1 MSKRLFKQS
10 VLAVSV
16 ISAFGLAG
24 TANAAKSTAD
34 STPTID
40 NIATA
45 TYSIAGVAQNPVQS
59 NKVTVNITQSA
70 AFSLVAKNDDGDLTD
85 DYNKGLTV
93 TPKGVVTFNHT
104 LTNSGNVQD
113 TYTFNL
119 TQGGN
124 IPNNP
129 QGNGAYD
136 LAASN
141 VTYTIYNADGT
152 QKSTTTVTGTEFQNR
167 TITLSPNEY
176 ADISIAA
183 KTSGNVGGDTQNLTL
198 SAVSTFFT
206 NTDTTKATL
215 TNIDNSTTKVPV
227 FKITSTVSSTLN
239 LNDPTSKVTYT
250 ITIRNDER
258 AAYATNANNIVV
270 IDNLPAGL
278 RLAEQ
283 PNLSVSNNATIVA
296 GTNGAGTG
304 FEQDSIRVTLLNLA
318 PGQDATITFDV
329 QKDSEEALVNPKS
342 TVNHATVLLDLGSG
356 QTVYDTTDPSDT
368 NQNTSNFYPSTD
380 DSEVINGTANNA
392 IGGDSTAPLVAN
404 QRAINIESP
413 TSKEIPTT
421 TTAGTQITQTAVIK
435 NTGKETEGDQP
446 GEIKFTITEGANDK
460 ITQVDGSVLIV
471 YDADNNPAT
480 PNATYTLVKNGNGEY
495 DLSTATPVD
504 GAPAWTGMAPNSS
517 VTIQYNV
524 SSSTAPLGST
534 ETTTVNLVVGGQ
546 DAPGVG
552 DRSVQN
558 TTTVKGLGL
567 VKEQALNTTCS
578 ATASL
583 TFTQSPVAAKPGD
596 CIVYK
601 ITAFNQFANTDARF
615 SFDNVVINDTTD
627 RFNNKAQVLSSSTT
641 PAYAIRLDDVANAT
655 AIPATNKYS
664 AANNGTAVNGTVTTL
679 APQTYAAMVFAVKI
693 NPDGS
698 TTP

>member
-1 MSKRLFKQS
+1 MKTRLFQYS
-10 VLAVSV
+10 VLA
-16 ISAFGLAG
+16 AG
-24 TANAAKSTAD
+24 IVTALGITSANAAKSTAE

-45 TYSIAGVAQNPVQS
+45 TYSIGNVAQNPVQS
-59 NKVTVNITQSA
+59 NKVTVNVTQSA

-85 DYNKGLTV
+85 DYNKGLAV
-93 TPKGVVTFNHT
+93 TPKGIVTFNHT

-124 IPNNP
+124 IPNSP
-129 QGNGAYD
+129 QGNGSYD
-136 LAASN
+136 LAGTN
-141 VTYTIYNADGT
+141 VTYVIYNADGT
-152 QKSTTTVTGTEFQNR
+152 QKSTTTVTGTEFQGK
-167 TITLSPNEY
+167 TITLNANEY

-227 FKITSTVSSTLN
+227 FKITSSASSTLN
-239 LNDPTSKVTYT
+239 LNDPNSTVTYT
-250 ITIRNDER
+250 ITVRNDER
-258 AAYATNANNIVV
+258 AAYTTAANNVV
-270 IDNLPAGL
+270 VFDNLPAGL
-278 RLAEQ
+278 RLADK
-283 PNLSVSNNATIVA
+283 PNLSASNNATITA
-296 GTNGAGTG
+296 GANGAGTG
-304 FEQDSIRVTLLNLA
+304 SSQDSVRVTLLNLA
-318 PGQDATITFDV
+318 PGQEATITFDV
-329 QKDSEEALVNPKS
+329 ERDPDEALANPKS
-342 TVNHATVLLDLGSG
+342 TINHAVVTLDLGNG
-356 QTVYDTTDPSDT
+356 QSIYDTTDPLDS
-368 NQNTSNFYPSTD
+368 NQNTDNFYPSTD
-380 DSEVINGTANNA
+380 DSEVIDGTANTS
-392 IGGDSTAPLVAN
+392 IGGDATGPLVAN
-404 QRAINIESP
+404 QRAISIESP

-421 TTAGTQITQTAVIK
+421 TTDGTQITQTAVIK

-446 GEIKFTITEGANDK
+446 GEVKFTITEGANDK
-460 ITQVDGSVLIV
+460 IAQVDGSVLIV

-480 PNATYTLVKNGNGEY
+480 PNATYKVTKDGNGDY
-495 DLSTATPVD
+495 DLSTATPVN

-517 VTIQYNV
+517 VTVQYQV
-524 SSSTAPLGST
+524 SSTGATLGST
-534 ETTTVNLVVGGQ
+534 ETTTVTLVVGGQ
-546 DAPGVG
+546 DAPAVG
-552 DRSVQN
+552 DRSVTN

-601 ITAFNQFANTDARF
+601 ITAFNQFASTDSRF
-615 SFDNVVINDTTD
+615 SFDNVLINDTTD
-627 RFNNKAQVLSSSTT
+627 RFDNKAMVLGSSTT
-641 PAYAIRLDDVANAT
+641 PAYAIKLDNVANAT
-655 AIPATNKYS
+655 AMPANNTYNATNDNTVVS
-664 AANNGTAVNGTVTTL
+664 GTVPTL
-679 APQTYAAMVFAVKI
+679 GPQKYAAMVFAVKI

>member
-1 MSKRLFKQS
+1 MKTRLFQYS
-10 VLAVSV
+10 VLA
-16 ISAFGLAG
+16 AG
-24 TANAAKSTAD
+24 IVTALGITSANAAKSTAE

-45 TYSIAGVAQNPVQS
+45 TYSIGNIAQNPVQS

-85 DYNKGLTV
+85 DYNQGLTV

-113 TYTFNL
+113 TYTL
-119 TQGGN
+119 SLAQGGN
-124 IPNNP
+124 IPGNP
-129 QGNGAYD
+129 QGNGSYD

-152 QKSTTTVTGTEFQNR
+152 QKSTTTVTGTEFQSS
-167 TITLSPNEY
+167 TITLQPNEY
-176 ADISIAA
+176 ADISVAA

-198 SAVSTFFT
+198 SAVSTFFSSAD
-206 NTDTTKATL
+206 NTKATL
-215 TNIDNSTTKVPV
+215 TNISNSTTKVPV

-239 LNDPTSKVTYT
+239 LNDPTSTVTYT
-250 ITIRNDER
+250 ITVRNDER

-270 IDNLPAGL
+270 VDNLPAGL
-278 RLAEQ
+278 RLAET
-283 PNLSVSNNATIVA
+283 PNLSVTNNATITS
-296 GTNGAGTG
+296 GTSGAGTG

-318 PGQDATITFDV
+318 PGQEATIKFDV
-329 QKDSEEALVNPKS
+329 QKDPEEPLANLKS
-342 TVNHATVLLDLGSG
+342 TINHAVATLDLGGG
-356 QTVYDTTDPSDT
+356 QVIYDTTDPTDT
-368 NQNTSNFYPSTD
+368 NQNTDNFYPSTD
-380 DSEVINGTANNA
+380 DSEVTDGTANNA
-392 IGGDSTAPLVAN
+392 IGGDSTSPLVAN
-404 QRAINIESP
+404 QRAVNLESP
-413 TSKEIPTT
+413 TSKQIPTT
-421 TTAGTQITQTAVIK
+421 TTGTTQITQAAVIK

-446 GEIKFTITEGANDK
+446 GEVKFTITEGANDN
-460 ITQVDGSVLIV
+460 ITQVDGSVRIV
-471 YDADNNPAT
+471 YDADNDPNT

-524 SSSTAPLGST
+524 SSTGATLGST
-534 ETTTVNLVVGGQ
+534 ETTTVNLIVGGQ
-546 DAPGVG
+546 DAPAIG
-552 DRSVQN
+552 DRSVTN
-558 TTTVKGLGL
+558 TTTVRGLSL

-601 ITAFNQFANTDARF
+601 ITAFNQFADTDARF
-615 SFDNVVINDTTD
+615 GFSDVLISDTTD
-627 RFNNKAQVLSSSTT
+627 RFNDKAVVLGSGTT
-641 PAYAIRLDDVANAT
+641 PAYEIKLDDVANAT
-655 AIPATNKYS
+655 ALPATNKYS
-664 AANNGTAVNGTVTTL
+664 ATKAPTAINGTVPTL
-679 APQTYAAMVFAVKI
+679 APQKYAAMVFAVKI

>member
-93 TPKGVVTFNHT
+93 TPKGIVTFNHT

-113 TYTFNL
+113 TYTL
-119 TQGGN
+119 SLAQGGN
-124 IPNNP
+124 IPNSP
-129 QGNGAYD
+129 QGSGAYD
-136 LAASN
+136 LATSN
-141 VTYTIYNADGT
+141 VTYTIYNADST
-152 QKSTTTVTGTEFQNR
+152 LKSTTTVTGTEFQSR
-167 TITLSPNEY
+167 AITLRPNEY
-176 ADISIAA
+176 ADISVAA

-198 SAVSTFFT
+198 SAVSTFFSSA
-206 NTDTTKATL
+206 DTTKATL
-215 TNIDNSTTKVPV
+215 TNINNSTTKVPV

-250 ITIRNDER
+250 IKVRNDER
-258 AAYATNANNIVV
+258 AAYTTAANNIVV

-283 PNLSVSNNATIVA
+283 PNLSASNNATIVA

-318 PGQDATITFDV
+318 PGQEAIITFDV
-329 QKDSEEALVNPKS
+329 QKDSEENLANLKS
-342 TVNHATVLLDLGSG
+342 TVNHAVATLDLGGG
-356 QTVYDTTDPSDT
+356 QVIYDTTDPTDT
-368 NQNTSNFYPSTD
+368 NQNTANFYPSTD

-404 QRAINIESP
+404 QRAINLESP
-413 TSKEIPTT
+413 SSKQIPTT
-421 TTAGTQITQTAVIK
+421 TTTGTQITQTAVIK
-435 NTGKETEGDQP
+435 NTGKETEGDQA

-460 ITQVDGSVLIV
+460 ITQVDGSVRIV

-524 SSSTAPLGST
+524 SSSNALLDST

-546 DAPGVG
+546 DAPAVG

-567 VKEQALNTTCS
+567 IKEQALNTTCS

-601 ITAFNQFANTDARF
+601 ITAFNQFATTDARF
-615 SFDNVVINDTTD
+615 SFDNVVIKDTTD

-641 PAYAIRLDDVANAT
+641 PAYAIRLDDAANAT

-664 AANNGTAVNGTVTTL
+664 AANDGTAVNGTVTTL

-693 NPDGS
+693 NPDG

>member
-1 MSKRLFKQS
+1 MKTRLFQYS
-10 VLAVSV
+10 VLA
-16 ISAFGLAG
+16 AG
-24 TANAAKSTAD
+24 IVTALGVTSANAAKSTAD

-104 LTNSGNVQD
+104 LTNSGNIKD
-113 TYTFNL
+113 TYTFDL

-124 IPNNP
+124 IPGSP
-129 QGNGAYD
+129 QGSGSYD
-136 LAASN
+136 LDKTS
-141 VTYTIYNADGT
+141 VTYIIYNADGT
-152 QKSTTTVTGTEFQNR
+152 QKSTTTVTGTQFKNQ
-167 TITLSPNEY
+167 TIILNPNEY
-176 ADISIAA
+176 ADISVAA
-183 KTSGNVGGDTQNLTL
+183 VTSGNVGGDTQNLTL
-198 SAVSTFFT
+198 SAVSKHFAES
-206 NTDTTKATL
+206 DTTKATL
-215 TNIDNSTTKVPV
+215 TNIDNSTTKAPV
-227 FKITSTVSSTLN
+227 FKITSKVSSTLN

-250 ITIRNDER
+250 ITVRNDER
-258 AAYATNANNIVV
+258 AAYTTTANNIVV
-270 IDNLPAGL
+270 FDNLPAGL
-278 RLAEQ
+278 RLADQ
-283 PNLSVSNNATIVA
+283 PNLSVSNNATITA

-304 FEQDSIRVTLLNLA
+304 SAQDSVRVTLLNLA
-318 PGQDATITFDV
+318 PGQEATITFDV
-329 QKDSEEALVNPKS
+329 QKDQSETLTNPKS
-342 TVNHATVLLDLGSG
+342 TVNHAVVTLDFPGG
-356 QTVYDTTDPSDT
+356 QSLYDTTDPSDT

-380 DSEVINGTANNA
+380 DSEVIDGSVNNA
-392 IGGDSTAPLVAN
+392 IGGDSTQPLTAN
-404 QRAINIESP
+404 QRAVSIESP

-435 NTGKETEGDQP
+435 NTGKEIEGDQP
-446 GEIKFTITEGANDK
+446 GEVKFTITEGANDK
-460 ITQVDGSVLIV
+460 VTQVDGSVLIV
-471 YDADNNPAT
+471 YDADNDPAT
-480 PNATYTLVKNGNGEY
+480 PNATYKVTKDGNGDY
-495 DLSTATPVD
+495 DLSTATPVN

-517 VTIQYNV
+517 VTIQYQV
-524 SSSTAPLGST
+524 SSTGAALGST
-534 ETTTVNLVVGGQ
+534 ETTTVTLVVGGQ
-546 DAPGVG
+546 DAPAVG

-567 VKEQALNTTCS
+567 VKEQALNTSCS

-601 ITAFNQFANTDARF
+601 ITAFNQFASADSRF
-615 SFDNVVINDTTD
+615 NFDNVLINDTTD
-627 RFNNKAQVLSSSTT
+627 RFNNKAMVLSSGTT
-641 PAYAIRLDDVANAT
+641 PAYAIKLDDVANAT
-655 AIPATNKYS
+655 AVPTTNKYN
-664 AANNGTAVNGTVTTL
+664 ATNDGTAVSGTVTTL
-679 APQTYAAMVFAVKI
+679 GPQKYAAMVFAVKI